1 MPKRKNRRDVTWV
14 VCDSN
19 DQTFKCLRCGK
30 SHPMGPYPKPVTQ
43 FAKEAEA
50 FSVLH
55 ELCKEAST

>member
-1 MPKRKNRRDVTWV
+1 MGKKKAPITWV
-14 VCDSN
+14 VCDAT

-30 SHPMGPYPKPVTQ
+30 SHPMGPYPKRVTQ
-43 FAKEAEA
+43 FAREADA